1 MLIYLNSN
9 SKINTK
15 LVNYYIFSAEKIPV
29 TFNSAIFL
37 NILEKRDIAK
47 KQLFIAWIIIIIML
61 DIIIIIGPKF

>member
-61 DIIIIIGPKF
+61 DIIIIIVIKF